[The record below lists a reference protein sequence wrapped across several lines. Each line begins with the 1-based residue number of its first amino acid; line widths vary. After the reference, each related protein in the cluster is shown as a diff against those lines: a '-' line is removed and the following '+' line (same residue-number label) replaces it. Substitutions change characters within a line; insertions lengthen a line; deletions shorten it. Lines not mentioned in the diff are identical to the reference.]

1 VIETLFS
8 IAGFSPRNCKE
19 SDMSA
24 NSKKSLGS
32 TILLIFLGVAALVG
46 GAKWLVLLVPAALLV
61 WYGAGPILRGGR
73 N

>member
-1 VIETLFS
+1 
-8 IAGFSPRNCKE
+8 
-19 SDMSA
+19 MSA

-32 TILLIFLGVAALVG
+32 TILLIVLGVAALVG

-61 WYGAGPILRGGR
+61 WYGTGPMLRGGR

>member
-1 VIETLFS
+1 
-8 IAGFSPRNCKE
+8 
-19 SDMSA
+19 MSA

-46 GAKWLVLLVPAALLV
+46 GTKWLVLLVPAALLV
-61 WYGAGPILRGGR
+61 WYGTGPVLRGGR

>member
-1 VIETLFS
+1 
-8 IAGFSPRNCKE
+8 
-19 SDMSA
+19 MSA

-32 TILLIFLGVAALVG
+32 TILLIFLGLAALVG

-61 WYGAGPILRGGR
+61 WYGSGPVLRRGR

>member
-1 VIETLFS
+1 
-8 IAGFSPRNCKE
+8 
-19 SDMSA
+19 MSA

-32 TILLIFLGVAALVG
+32 TIFLIFLGVAALVG

-61 WYGAGPILRGGR
+61 WYGTGPVPRGGR

>member
-1 VIETLFS
+1 
-8 IAGFSPRNCKE
+8 
-19 SDMSA
+19 MSA

-32 TILLIFLGVAALVG
+32 TILLVVLGVAALVG

-61 WYGAGPILRGGR
+61 WYGSGPMHRGR